1 MIAVW
6 GANGFI
12 GHHLVS
18 VLKQHEIEAKL
29 FARNFD
35 QFPYQSC
42 SLFQTYEFDFSH
54 PQNYMDHLMDCR
66 SVVLMVTAS
75 YVRNFEGTPEDEI
88 AMNVDPYKN
97 FIDAIPK
104 DSQFERIIYL
114 SSGGAIYG
122 DVDKH
127 EPISEEHPINP
138 LSTYGKSKLE
148 IEAYIKTK
156 SSSAKWDYTILRLS
170 NPIGVDGKSRGL
182 VNAVLKACK
191 EETAVTVYGDGS
203 IVRDYFDVR
212 EIGSCIMLSEDQDVA
227 RKKIYN
233 VGSGRSSTIME
244 VIETAQKV
252 SGKTL
257 QIEYRDNNPAD
268 VEYNVL
274 NCRKINNDLNWHAT
288 RDLEETMREMW
299 KKM

>member
-12 GHHLVS
+12 GHHLTS
-18 VLKQHEIEAKL
+18 FLKQREIEAKL

-42 SLFQTYEFDFSH
+42 PLFQIYEFDFSH
-54 PQNYMDHLMDCR
+54 PKNYMDRLMDCR
-66 SVVLMVTAS
+66 LAVLMVTAS
-75 YVRNFEGTPEDEI
+75 YVRNFEGSPEAEI

-97 FIDAIPK
+97 FIDAIPV
-104 DSQFERIIYL
+104 DSNIERIIYL

-122 DVDKH
+122 NVDKR
-127 EPISEEHPINP
+127 EPISEEYHVNPI
-138 LSTYGKSKLE
+138 STYGKSKFE
-148 IEAYIKTK
+148 IEEYIKTK

-170 NPIGVDGKSRGL
+170 NPIGVDRKSRGL

-191 EETAVTVYGDGS
+191 EETPVTVYGDGS

-212 EIGSCIMLSEDQDVA
+212 EIGRCIMSSGSHEVA
-227 RKKIYN
+227 RNKIYN
-233 VGSGRSSTIME
+233 VGSGAASTIME
-244 VIETAQKV
+244 VIETAQKL

-257 QIEYRDNNPAD
+257 QIEYKDNNPAD
-268 VEYNVL
+268 VKYNVL
-274 NCRKINNDLNWHAT
+274 NCKKISHDLNWHAT
-288 RDLEETMREMW
+288 RNLEETMREMW
-299 KKM
+299 KNM